1 MIKRLVQTEAILVA
15 IPIVWLP
22 WIPILVRERRV
33 FLRRQPR
40 ALFGDVRRTEP
51 DALYFKINQTRPISY
66 HIMICGII

>member
-1 MIKRLVQTEAILVA
+1 MIKRLVHTEAVLVT
-15 IPIVWLP
+15 IIIVWLP

-40 ALFGDVRRTEP
+40 VLLRDVRRTQP

-66 HIMICGII
+66 HIMYSGII